1 MNPSSA
7 SHSITPV
14 VTASTDVHYRWPY
27 PTVAA
32 HRGGGTLAPENTL
45 EAIDT
50 GARLGHRMIEFDAGC
65 GIDDIAF
72 LLHDDHLERTT
83 NGSGDAST
91 TTWHTLQT
99 LDAGSWFDTRFA
111 GARIPTLADVADRCL
126 ALGLHANVEIKP
138 GPGLERHTGQVV
150 ARDVLRQWKNSPAA
164 PLLSSFSYEALIAA
178 AEVAPMLPRG
188 MLCDSWSDPWRE
200 QTQALRCV
208 SLHMSHKALT
218 QARVAEIKQAGLFL
232 LAYTVNEPSRAA
244 TLLEWGVDTI
254 CTDRIDLIG
263 PDFGTNALA

>member
-1 MNPSSA
+1 MHPSSA
-7 SHSITPV
+7 S
-14 VTASTDVHYRWPY
+14 VTSPATSASVWPY
-27 PTVAA
+27 PTVVA

-50 GARLGHRMIEFDAGC
+50 GARLGHRMIEFDARC
-65 GIDDIAF
+65 GIDDIVF
-72 LLHDDHLERTT
+72 LLHDDQLARTT
-83 NGSGDAST
+83 NGHGDAST
-91 TTWHTLQT
+91 TPWHRLQT
-99 LDAGSWFDTRFA
+99 LDAGSWFDTRYA

-150 ARDVLRQWKNSPAA
+150 ARDVLRQWKASPAA
-164 PLLSSFSYEALIAA
+164 PLLSSFSYEALAAA
-178 AEVAPMLPRG
+178 AEVAPVLPRG
-188 MLCDSWSDPWRE
+188 MLCGSWSDPWRE

-218 QARVAEIKQAGLFL
+218 QERVAEIKDAGLFL
-232 LAYTVNEPSRAA
+232 LAYTVNDPSRAA

-263 PDFGTNALA
+263 PNFGSTSLA